1 MLPAD
6 LCLSKTEYS
15 YGLFFLFDGK
25 KEEENIAGKNL
36 CCIGINLWRPL
47 FA

>member
-15 YGLFFLFDGK
+15 YGLFFAGGK
-25 KEEENIAGKNL
+25 IKVENKDERQAGNETRML
-36 CCIGINLWRPL
+36 
-47 FA
+47 